1 MRTWFEPEE
10 TAQYEA
16 ARAILTRRCLAW
28 ADAHGRP
35 ADGPLVAAA
44 LDARHHSRDGRLAY
58 WDEPQIRRYL
68 LAWVPKYVVTP
79 RDILEIAPEILRT
92 FLHYLAATGLRD
104 PRGAT
109 LAQADDAVT
118 RALPDFRKALDDPHL
133 QGLAKFWA
141 QTALDHGS
149 DLTGPGA
156 LRDFELDLDAG
167 RIRYDRELLD
177 RLLEAHHS
185 RTDLDLEEERAFLQP
200 PIALPDPDDLADAAA
215 RSATVRRLTTL
226 ATWAGEPGRPLT
238 RSGHLTLADA
248 RELSALL
255 GTGEEE
261 LQVRSSADL
270 PRLRLL
276 LAWARR
282 LGLVRV
288 TEGRL
293 LRTPRSAAP
302 PHDPAAL
309 WARAFDVL
317 PELGAEIGMS
327 GRAGVLGRCFAD
339 VLPGLLATLYGMD
352 DVPVARLEETVWAAC
367 QEHVA
372 MDGTSERMKDLWRR
386 RTALDLERAFDVLA
400 DLGAVDLTRG
410 PADDR
415 YASDLDD
422 PRYVSDLDDPRPSAA
437 RRDHDDGALPP
448 DTVERLRKRLASPE
462 LLLVR
467 LTPLALR
474 SVRDRLLR
482 EGRDAPL
489 IGELA
494 TAPPAELLGV
504 LTQHHPPRAAAVEL
518 NAWLSHPGQNL
529 EALLRAAR
537 DCPFRTRA
545 AAMLAVLAQ
554 ALPEGQALL
563 RDLRHDPVLAPTALT
578 LLVDAGE
585 IDPAALDRREHLL
598 LGAENFLSLLE
609 LGGPAVVIEQLRSMA
624 GHGAHDLATALL
636 GSGHHDVAGLEELR
650 ELVARPLRASRD
662 RPLRLIPGTGRG
674 SRPLRRR
681 RRP

>member
-10 TAQYEA
+10 TAPYEA
-16 ARAILTRRCLAW
+16 AKAILTRRCLAW

-109 LAQADDAVT
+109 PAQADDAIT
-118 RALPDFRKALDDPHL
+118 RTLPDFRNALDDPHL
-133 QGLAKFWA
+133 QGPATFWA

-167 RIRYDRELLD
+167 RIRYDRDLLD
-177 RLLEAHHS
+177 RLLEARHT
-185 RTDLDLEEERAFLQP
+185 RTDLDLEEERAFPQP
-200 PIALPDPDDLADAAA
+200 PIALPAPDDLAGAAA
-215 RSATVRRLTTL
+215 RSVTVRRLTTL
-226 ATWAGEPGRPLT
+226 ATWAGELGRPLT

-255 GTGEEE
+255 GTGEAE

-288 TEGRL
+288 TKGRL
-293 LRTPRSAAP
+293 LQARSATL

-317 PELGAEIGMS
+317 PELGAEISMS

-339 VLPGLLATLYGMD
+339 VLPDVLATLYGMD
-352 DVPVARLEETVWAAC
+352 DVPVARLEETVWPAC
-367 QEHVA
+367 QEHVS
-372 MDGTSERMKDLWRR
+372 MDATSERTKDLWRR

-422 PRYVSDLDDPRPSAA
+422 
-437 RRDHDDGALPP
+437 GALPP
-448 DTVERLRKRLASPE
+448 EAVERLRERLASPD
-462 LLLVR
+462 LLLAR

-504 LTQHHPPRAAAVEL
+504 LTQHYPPRAAAVEL
-518 NAWLSHPGQNL
+518 NAWLSHPGQDL

-554 ALPEGQALL
+554 ALPEGQALV

-598 LGAENFLSLLE
+598 LAAENFLSLLE

-624 GHGAHDLATALL
+624 GHDAHDLATALL
-636 GSGHHDVAGLEELR
+636 DSGHHDLAGLEELR
-650 ELVARPLRASRD
+650 ELVAGPLRASRD

-674 SRPLRRR
+674 TRPLRRR